1 MSSYL
6 LCIPTYN
13 EAENIITLLDQISE
27 EKIPGLS
34 ILIIDDGSPDGTAE
48 LVKRYAHGNT
58 LHLHILERTMKNGL
72 GPAYKAGFSWGL
84 ARDFDYFIE
93 MDADG
98 SHQASQLPQLIAAS
112 STADLTLGT
121 RWMPDG
127 SVLNWPLHRRLIS
140 RIGTSYAQLALKLP
154 YRDLT
159 GGFRVLSR
167 SCLEAIDYNSIE
179 SIGYSFQI
187 EIAMR
192 AFDAGISIT
201 EVPITFIERTQ
212 GQSKMSRRIVL
223 EALTLTTSWA
233 IQRRLNR
240 R

>member
-13 EAENIITLLDQISE
+13 EAENIITLLDQIAS
-27 EKIPGLS
+27 EKISGLS
-34 ILIIDDGSPDGTAE
+34 ILVIDDGSPDGTAE
-48 LVKRYAHGNT
+48 LVKRYAQGSE
-58 LHLHILERTMKNGL
+58 LDLHILERAEKNGL

-84 ARDFDYFIE
+84 ARDFDYLIE

-98 SHQASQLPQLIAAS
+98 SHQASELPPLIKAS
-112 STADLTLGT
+112 SKADLVLGT
-121 RWMPDG
+121 RWMRGG
-127 SVLNWPLHRRLIS
+127 SVLNWPLYRRFIS
-140 RIGTSYAQLALKLP
+140 RMGTSYAQLALKLP

-167 SCLEAIDYNSIE
+167 RCLTAIDYNSIE
-179 SIGYSFQI
+179 SIGYGFQI

-192 AFDAGISIT
+192 AFDAGMSIT
-201 EVPITFIERTQ
+201 EVPITFIERTH

-223 EALTLTTSWA
+223 EALTRTTSWA
-233 IQRRLNR
+233 FQRRLNR

>member
-48 LVKRYAHGNT
+48 LVKRYAHGNK

-112 STADLTLGT
+112 STADLILGT